1 MSITQIVTGFYIAL
15 TGADDGNITAGKV
28 LQTAQSVYAIQQKTE
43 QGTWDE
49 SWHEESHQLIKDTI
63 REIRYE

>member
-1 MSITQIVTGFYIAL
+1 MNITQIVTGFYMAL
-15 TGADDGNITAGKV
+15 TGADDGKLTAGKV

-63 REIRYE
+63 RGIRYE

>member
-28 LQTAQSVYAIQQKTE
+28 LQTAQAVYAIQQKTE

-63 REIRYE
+63 RGIRYE